1 MAEKRKSLLNSSL
14 SINSIRGS
22 VTNFSKSLRRSGV
35 LASDIAKRTRQSN
48 IFNQNIISKE
58 DEYFRKRRENVR
70 RKAREDELESSSV
83 SGVTKKEGNIVS
95 RSTKGFLGRILDFFG
110 IILIGWF
117 VNRLPEIIK
126 AIRNVI
132 KLIQKATGF
141 LTGFLDGVRDFLT
154 TMGSGIKNVIDSFP
168 KFDFMQFKNE
178 SEKTLKETEN
188 RAQKLNE
195 EFTFGFMDYG
205 KQINASYAD
214 EPGIVEN
221 GEVVIPNDDGGEVV
235 GGEISED
242 DSETGED
249 TQEVSDSNLI
259 TAIRPDEE
267 QDEKLQIQE
276 NQEEDQLIANLN
288 KLDQQS
294 KRLANVY
301 DGKKNKVT
309 ERVEKGIDASGIKG
323 GAGGGAGGGA
333 QSSGGGIVGGTAT
346 SGKKDNKFEA
356 SGFDDEDTSTDDS
369 TSMGTPEAGDFY
381 VTKGGQGNKQSFYH
395 VLQPNGKIKSI
406 GKRRPDGGSKF
417 TRSQIVAAG
426 NDLKSQNIKGV
437 GTNDKMEIVSVLST
451 DTSEENNSG
460 LIEPIEKRFANLEKI
475 FKDDRPTVIFKEIG
489 FDNTNIQMPSVSGDA
504 FKNIDFS
511 NMNDSETMMKIH
523 SLLLDSI

>member
-1 MAEKRKSLLNSSL
+1 MAEKRKALLNSSL
-14 SINSIRGS
+14 SINSIRDS
-22 VTNFSKSLRRSGV
+22 VTNFSKSLRRSGIV
-35 LASDIAKRTRQSN
+35 ASDIAKKTRQNN
-48 IFNQNIISKE
+48 IFNQNLISKE
-58 DEYFRKRRENVR
+58 NEYFRKRRENVR
-70 RKAREDELESSSV
+70 RKEREDELESSSI

-132 KLIQKATGF
+132 RLIRKATGF
-141 LTGFLDGVRDFLT
+141 LTGFLDGVKDFLSG
-154 TMGSGIKNVIDSFP
+154 MGTGIKTLIDTFP
-168 KFDFMQFKNE
+168 KLDLLNFKNE
-178 SEKTLKETEN
+178 SEKTLAETEN
-188 RAQKLNE
+188 RAKKINK
-195 EFTFGFMDYG
+195 EFFFGLRDYS
-205 KQINASYAD
+205 KNIDSSYAD

-276 NQEEDQLIANLN
+276 NQEENQLIANLD
-288 KLDQQS
+288 KLGQQS
-294 KRLANVY
+294 ERLKNVY

-309 ERVEKGIDASGIKG
+309 KKVEEGMVGFGPGGSGG
-323 GAGGGAGGGA
+323 GGGA

-417 TRSQIVAAG
+417 TRSEIVAAG
-426 NDLKSQNIKGV
+426 NNIKSQNIKGV
-437 GTNDKMEIVSVLST
+437 SSGGQQIESIIST
-451 DTSEENNSG
+451 DTSYNSG
-460 LIEPIEKRFANLEKI
+460 LVEPLEKQFFNLEKI

-489 FDNTNIQMPSVSGDA
+489 FDNPNIQMPSLSGGTKLDLLS
-504 FKNIDFS
+504 NINFNKTD
-511 NMNDSETMMKIH
+511 DDLDKIH
-523 SLLLDSI
+523 SLLLDGI

>member
-214 EPGIVEN
+214 YPGYVEN
-221 GEVVIPNDDGGEVV
+221 GEVVIPNDDGGQVEE
-235 GGEISED
+235 GEISED
-242 DSETGED
+242 DGEETSETTD
-249 TQEVSDSNLI
+249 DSSLI
-259 TAIRPDEE
+259 TAIRPEEE
-267 QDEKLQIQE
+267 QDNLEIQE
-276 NQEEDQLIANLN
+276 NQGEEELIANLD
-288 KLDQQS
+288 KLNNSS
-294 KRLANVY
+294 KRLENVY

-309 ERVEKGIDASGIKG
+309 KKVEEGM
-323 GAGGGAGGGA
+323 AGFGPG
-333 QSSGGGIVGGTAT
+333 SSGGESGGSQTGGVASSGT
-346 SGKKDNKFEA
+346 STSSNNNKFEA

>member
-1 MAEKRKSLLNSSL
+1 MAEKRKALLSSSL
-14 SINSIRGS
+14 SINSIRDS

-35 LASDIAKRTRQSN
+35 IASDIVKKTRQNN
-48 IFNQNIISKE
+48 IFNQNTISKE
-58 DEYFRKRRENVR
+58 NEYFRKRRENVR
-70 RKAREDELESSSV
+70 RKEREDELESSSI

-117 VNRLPEIIK
+117 VNKLPEIIK

-132 KLIQKATGF
+132 KLIRKATGF
-141 LTGFLDGVRDFLT
+141 LTGFLDGVKEFL
-154 TMGSGIKNVIDSFP
+154 SGIGTGIKTLIDTFP
-168 KFDFMQFKNE
+168 KLDLLNFKNE
-178 SEKTLKETEN
+178 SEKTLAETEN
-188 RAQKLNE
+188 RAKKINE
-195 EFTFGFMDYG
+195 EFFFGLRDYS
-205 KQINASYAD
+205 KNIDASYAD

-242 DSETGED
+242 NSETGED

-276 NQEEDQLIANLN
+276 NQEEDQLIANLD

-309 ERVEKGIDASGIKG
+309 EKVEKEIDASGIKG
-323 GAGGGAGGGA
+323 GSGGGGGA

-406 GKRRPDGGSKF
+406 GKRKPDGGSKF
-417 TRSQIVAAG
+417 TRSEIVAAG
-426 NDLKSQNIKGV
+426 NNIKSQNIKGV
-437 GTNDKMEIVSVLST
+437 SSNDGQRIESIIST
-451 DTSEENNSG
+451 DTSGGSG
-460 LIEPIEKRFANLEKI
+460 LVEPIEKQLFNLEKI

-489 FDNTNIQMPSVSGDA
+489 FDNSNIQMPSLTGGTKLDL
-504 FKNIDFS
+504 FS
-511 NMNDSETMMKIH
+511 NINFDKTDDDLDKIH
-523 SLLLDSI
+523 SLLLDGI

>member
-35 LASDIAKRTRQSN
+35 LASDIAKRTRQRN

-178 SEKTLKETEN
+178 SEKTLNETED
-188 RAQKLNE
+188 RAQKINE
-195 EFTFGFMDYG
+195 EFTFGFLDYS

-214 EPGIVEN
+214 YPGYVEG
-221 GEVVIPNDDGGEVV
+221 GEVVIPNDDGGQVEE
-235 GGEISED
+235 GEISED
-242 DSETGED
+242 DGEETSETTD
-249 TQEVSDSNLI
+249 DSSLI
-259 TAIRPDEE
+259 TAIRPEEE
-267 QDEKLQIQE
+267 QDNLEIQE
-276 NQEEDQLIANLN
+276 NQGEEELIANLD
-288 KLDQQS
+288 KLNNSS
-294 KRLANVY
+294 KRLENVY

-309 ERVEKGIDASGIKG
+309 KKVEEGM
-323 GAGGGAGGGA
+323 AGFGPG
-333 QSSGGGIVGGTAT
+333 SSGGESGGSQTGGVASSGT
-346 SGKKDNKFEA
+346 STSSNNNKFEA

>member
-168 KFDFMQFKNE
+168 KFDFLQFKND
-178 SEKTLKETEN
+178 SEKTLKDTED

-195 EFTFGFMDYG
+195 EFQFGFMDYS
-205 KQINASYAD
+205 KQINASYSD
-214 EPGIVEN
+214 YPGIVEN
-221 GEVVIPNDDGGEVV
+221 GEVVIPNDDGGQVEE
-235 GGEISED
+235 GEISED
-242 DSETGED
+242 DGEETSETTD
-249 TQEVSDSNLI
+249 DSSLI
-259 TAIRPDEE
+259 TAIRPEEE
-267 QDEKLQIQE
+267 QDNLEIQE
-276 NQEEDQLIANLN
+276 NQGEEELIANLD
-288 KLDQQS
+288 KLNDSS
-294 KRLANVY
+294 KRLENVY

-309 ERVEKGIDASGIKG
+309 KKVEEGM
-323 GAGGGAGGGA
+323 AGFGPG
-333 QSSGGGIVGGTAT
+333 SSGGESGGSQTGGVASSGT
-346 SGKKDNKFEA
+346 STSSNNNKFEA

-437 GTNDKMEIVSVLST
+437 GTNDKMEIVSILST

-489 FDNTNIQMPSVSGDA
+489 FDNTNIQMPSISGELMS
-504 FKNIDFS
+504 NINFTKP
-511 NMNDSETMMKIH
+511 NDDLNKIH

>member
-178 SEKTLKETEN
+178 SEKTLKETED
-188 RAQKLNE
+188 RAQKINE
-195 EFTFGFMDYG
+195 EFTFGFLDYS

-214 EPGIVEN
+214 YPGYVES
-221 GEVVIPNDDGGEVV
+221 GEVVIPNDDGGQVEE
-235 GGEISED
+235 GEISED
-242 DSETGED
+242 DGEETSETTD
-249 TQEVSDSNLI
+249 DSSLI
-259 TAIRPDEE
+259 TAIRPEEE
-267 QDEKLQIQE
+267 QDNLEIQE
-276 NQEEDQLIANLN
+276 NQGEEELIANLD
-288 KLDQQS
+288 KLNNSS
-294 KRLANVY
+294 KRLENVY

-309 ERVEKGIDASGIKG
+309 KKVEEGM
-323 GAGGGAGGGA
+323 AGFGPG
-333 QSSGGGIVGGTAT
+333 SSGGESGGSQTGGVASSGT
-346 SGKKDNKFEA
+346 STSSNNNKFEA

>member
-14 SINSIRGS
+14 SINSIRDS
-22 VTNFSKSLRRSGV
+22 VTNFSKSLRRSGIV
-35 LASDIAKRTRQSN
+35 ASDIVKKTRQNN
-48 IFNQNIISKE
+48 IFNQNTISKE
-58 DEYFRKRRENVR
+58 NEYFRKRRENVR
-70 RKAREDELESSSV
+70 RKEREDELESSSI

-117 VNRLPEIIK
+117 VNKLPEIIK

-132 KLIQKATGF
+132 KLIRKATGF
-141 LTGFLDGVRDFLT
+141 LTGFLDGVKEFL
-154 TMGSGIKNVIDSFP
+154 SGIGTGIKTLIDTFP
-168 KFDFMQFKNE
+168 KLDLLNFKNE
-178 SEKTLKETEN
+178 SEKTLAETEN
-188 RAQKLNE
+188 RAKKINE
-195 EFTFGFMDYG
+195 EFFFGLRDYS
-205 KQINASYAD
+205 KNIDASYAD

-221 GEVVIPNDDGGEVV
+221 GEVVIPNDDGGQVEE
-235 GGEISED
+235 GEISED
-242 DSETGED
+242 DGEETSETTD
-249 TQEVSDSNLI
+249 DSSLI
-259 TAIRPDEE
+259 TAIRPEEE
-267 QDEKLQIQE
+267 QDNLEIQE
-276 NQEEDQLIANLN
+276 NQGEEELIANLD
-288 KLDQQS
+288 KLNNSS
-294 KRLANVY
+294 KRLAKVY

-323 GAGGGAGGGA
+323 GSGGGGGA

-437 GTNDKMEIVSVLST
+437 GTNDKMEIVSILST

>member
-178 SEKTLKETEN
+178 SEKTLKETED

-221 GEVVIPNDDGGEVV
+221 GEVVIPNDDGGQVEE
-235 GGEISED
+235 GEISED
-242 DSETGED
+242 DGEETSETTD
-249 TQEVSDSNLI
+249 DSSLI
-259 TAIRPDEE
+259 TAIRPEEE
-267 QDEKLQIQE
+267 QDNLEIQE
-276 NQEEDQLIANLN
+276 NQGEEELIANLD
-288 KLDQQS
+288 KLNNSS
-294 KRLANVY
+294 KRLENVY

-309 ERVEKGIDASGIKG
+309 KKVEEGM
-323 GAGGGAGGGA
+323 AGFGPG
-333 QSSGGGIVGGTAT
+333 SSGGESGGSQTGGVASSGT
-346 SGKKDNKFEA
+346 STSSNNNKFEA

-437 GTNDKMEIVSVLST
+437 GTNDKMEIVSILST

>member
-178 SEKTLKETEN
+178 SEKTLKETED
-188 RAQKLNE
+188 RAQKINE
-195 EFTFGFMDYG
+195 EFTFGFLDYS
-205 KQINASYAD
+205 KQIQASYAD

-221 GEVVIPNDDGGEVV
+221 GEVVIPNDDGGQVEE
-235 GGEISED
+235 GEISED
-242 DSETGED
+242 DGEETSETTD
-249 TQEVSDSNLI
+249 DSSLI
-259 TAIRPDEE
+259 TAIRPEEE
-267 QDEKLQIQE
+267 QDNLEIQE
-276 NQEEDQLIANLN
+276 NQGEEELIANLD
-288 KLDQQS
+288 KLNNSS
-294 KRLANVY
+294 KRLENVY

-309 ERVEKGIDASGIKG
+309 KKVEEGM
-323 GAGGGAGGGA
+323 AGFGPG
-333 QSSGGGIVGGTAT
+333 SSGGESGGSQTGGVASSGT
-346 SGKKDNKFEA
+346 STSSNNNKFEA

-437 GTNDKMEIVSVLST
+437 GTNDKMEIVSILST

>member
-188 RAQKLNE
+188 RAQKINDA
-195 EFTFGFMDYG
+195 FTFGFMDYG

-221 GEVVIPNDDGGEVV
+221 GEVVIPNDDGGQVEE
-235 GGEISED
+235 GEISED
-242 DSETGED
+242 DGEETSETTD
-249 TQEVSDSNLI
+249 DSSLI
-259 TAIRPDEE
+259 TAIRPEEE
-267 QDEKLQIQE
+267 QDNLEIQE
-276 NQEEDQLIANLN
+276 NQGEEELIANLD
-288 KLDQQS
+288 KLNNSS
-294 KRLANVY
+294 KRLENVY

-309 ERVEKGIDASGIKG
+309 KKVEEGM
-323 GAGGGAGGGA
+323 AGFGPG
-333 QSSGGGIVGGTAT
+333 SSGGESGGSQTGGVASSGT
-346 SGKKDNKFEA
+346 STSSNNNKFEA

-437 GTNDKMEIVSVLST
+437 GTNDKMEIVSILST

>member
-178 SEKTLKETEN
+178 SEKTLKETED

-214 EPGIVEN
+214 YPGYVEN
-221 GEVVIPNDDGGEVV
+221 GEVVIPNDDGGQVEE
-235 GGEISED
+235 GEISED
-242 DSETGED
+242 DGEETSETTD
-249 TQEVSDSNLI
+249 DSSLI
-259 TAIRPDEE
+259 TAIRPEEE
-267 QDEKLQIQE
+267 QDNLEIQE
-276 NQEEDQLIANLN
+276 NQGEEELIANLD
-288 KLDQQS
+288 KLNNSS
-294 KRLANVY
+294 KRLENVY

-309 ERVEKGIDASGIKG
+309 KKVEEGM
-323 GAGGGAGGGA
+323 AGFGPG
-333 QSSGGGIVGGTAT
+333 SSGGESGGSQTGGVASSGT
-346 SGKKDNKFEA
+346 STSSNNNKFEA

-437 GTNDKMEIVSVLST
+437 GTNDKMEIVSILST

>member
-178 SEKTLKETEN
+178 SEKTLKETED
-188 RAQKLNE
+188 RAQKINE
-195 EFTFGFMDYG
+195 EFTFGFLDYS

-214 EPGIVEN
+214 YPGYVEG
-221 GEVVIPNDDGGEVV
+221 GEVVIPNDDGGQVEE
-235 GGEISED
+235 GEISED
-242 DSETGED
+242 DGEETSETTD
-249 TQEVSDSNLI
+249 DSSLI
-259 TAIRPDEE
+259 TAIRPEEE
-267 QDEKLQIQE
+267 QDNLEIQE
-276 NQEEDQLIANLN
+276 NQGEEELIANLD
-288 KLDQQS
+288 KLNNSS
-294 KRLANVY
+294 KRLENVY

-309 ERVEKGIDASGIKG
+309 KKVEEGM
-323 GAGGGAGGGA
+323 AGFGPG
-333 QSSGGGIVGGTAT
+333 SSGGESGGSQTGGVASSGT
-346 SGKKDNKFEA
+346 STSSNNNKFEA

-437 GTNDKMEIVSVLST
+437 GTNDKMEIVSILST

-489 FDNTNIQMPSVSGDA
+489 FDNTNIQMPSISGELMS
-504 FKNIDFS
+504 NINFTKP
-511 NMNDSETMMKIH
+511 NDDLNKIH

>member
-168 KFDFMQFKNE
+168 KFDFLQFKND

-188 RAQKLNE
+188 RAQKLND

-214 EPGIVEN
+214 YPGIVEN
-221 GEVVIPNDDGGEVV
+221 GEVVIPNDDGGQVEE
-235 GGEISED
+235 GEISED
-242 DSETGED
+242 DGEETSETTD
-249 TQEVSDSNLI
+249 DSSLI
-259 TAIRPDEE
+259 TAIRPEEE
-267 QDEKLQIQE
+267 QDNLEIQE
-276 NQEEDQLIANLN
+276 NQGEEELIANLD
-288 KLDQQS
+288 KLNNSS
-294 KRLANVY
+294 KRLEKVY
-301 DGKKNKVT
+301 DNKKNKVT
-309 ERVEKGIDASGIKG
+309 KKVEEGMAGFGSG
-323 GAGGGAGGGA
+323 
-333 QSSGGGIVGGTAT
+333 SSGSESGGSQTGGVASSGT
-346 SGKKDNKFEA
+346 STSSNNNKFEA

-437 GTNDKMEIVSVLST
+437 GTNDKMEIVSILST

-489 FDNTNIQMPSVSGDA
+489 FDNTNIQMPSISGELMS
-504 FKNIDFS
+504 NINFTKP
-511 NMNDSETMMKIH
+511 NDDLNKIH

>member
-214 EPGIVEN
+214 YPGYVEN
-221 GEVVIPNDDGGEVV
+221 GEVVIPNDDGGQVEE
-235 GGEISED
+235 GEISED
-242 DSETGED
+242 DGEETSETTD
-249 TQEVSDSNLI
+249 DSSLI
-259 TAIRPDEE
+259 TAIRPEEE
-267 QDEKLQIQE
+267 QDNLEIQE
-276 NQEEDQLIANLN
+276 NQGEEELIANLD
-288 KLDQQS
+288 KLNNSS
-294 KRLANVY
+294 KRLENVY

-309 ERVEKGIDASGIKG
+309 KKVEEGM
-323 GAGGGAGGGA
+323 AGFGPG
-333 QSSGGGIVGGTAT
+333 SSGGESGGSQTGGVASSGT
-346 SGKKDNKFEA
+346 STSSNNNKFEA

-437 GTNDKMEIVSVLST
+437 GTNDKMEIVSILST